1 MKVYYI
7 ETARVETTYEHD
19 IDLDDLKDWAKDND
33 YDEIDEDVVK
43 EYITLKVG
51 DAFEILDRYESGW
64 DYIDSFIDNMEDI
77 TEALNSYE

>member
-1 MKVYYI
+1 MKVYYV
-7 ETARVETTYEHD
+7 ETARVETTYEYE

-51 DAFEILDRYESGW
+51 DAFETLDCYESGW